1 MDLSEEIRQ
10 LADSK
15 LAPGQFIIDI
25 VVSSKGGPKKVL
37 IIIDGDQGVNID
49 DCAELSRQLSKT
61 LDDSTL
67 ITDNY
72 MLEVSTPGLDQP
84 LTLKRQYIKNI
95 GRKLKLKLHDKTV
108 EGRLTEVNED
118 KVTLAHEIGL
128 GKKMETQTLV
138 IPFSDIE
145 KAFVL
150 VSFK

>member
-1 MDLSEEIRQ
+1 MDLSEEIRK

-25 VVSSKGGPKKVL
+25 VVSSKAGPKKVL
-37 IIIDGDQGVNID
+37 VIIDGDQGVNID
-49 DCAELSRQLSKT
+49 DCAELSRQLSKA
-61 LDDSTL
+61 LDDL
-67 ITDNY
+67 GFITDNY

-84 LTLKRQYIKNI
+84 LALKRQYIKNI

-108 EGRLTEVNED
+108 EGRLSEVNED
-118 KVTLAHEIGL
+118 KVTLTHEIGF

-138 IPFSDIE
+138 IPFSEIE

>member
-1 MDLSEEIRQ
+1 MDLSEEIRK

-25 VVSSKGGPKKVL
+25 VVSSKGSPKKVL